1 MTFQVTHSN
10 AFTQQIIDR
19 AEALHAQGLE
29 EGVLDQDTFGELMV
43 YIDRKPKSVLTA
55 LDVTE
60 GPLAGR
66 TVYCGGEEP

>member
-1 MTFQVTHSN
+1 MSFQITHSK

-19 AEALHAQGLE
+19 AEALHTQGLE

-43 YIDRKPKSVLTA
+43 YIDRKPKSVLA
-55 LDVTE
+55 ASDVTE

-66 TVYCGGEEP
+66 TVYCGGEEA

>member
-1 MTFQVTHSN
+1 MTFQITHSK

-43 YIDRKPKSVLTA
+43 YITRKPKSVLTA
-55 LDVTE
+55 LEVKE

-66 TVYCGGEEP
+66 TVYCAGEDI